1 MTRPR
6 IGITTSLEDG
16 RQTLDLR
23 YVQAVEAARGNPII
37 VPMLESAEA
46 AQEVAALL
54 DGLIVTGGPGITRGL
69 IGALPEDLPP
79 VDVRRDQSDE
89 MIYQAMAEKPFL
101 GICYGMQFANA
112 QAGGTIYGD
121 AQRQLGIDA
130 HSAERGASEHE
141 IKIDPASRLSV
152 VLHAERMRANS
163 HHIQAVADLGAG
175 LRAVARSKDGVIE
188 AIESEDGRIV
198 AVQFH
203 PERMLERALPLFEDL
218 VQRAAAARGSRLSW
232 HNLTNR

>member
-23 YVQAVEAARGNPII
+23 YVQAVEAARGIPII

-46 AQEVAALL
+46 ARDFAALL
-54 DGLIVTGGPGITRGL
+54 DGLIITGGPGITRGL

-79 VDVRRDQSDE
+79 VDVRRDQCDE
-89 MIYQAMAEKPFL
+89 LIYRAMAEKPFL

-112 QAGGTIYGD
+112 LAGGTIYGD

-130 HSAERGASEHE
+130 HSAKRGASEHE
-141 IKIDPASRLSV
+141 IEIDPASRLGAI
-152 VLHAERMRANS
+152 LRAQRMRANT
-163 HHIQAVADLGAG
+163 HHIQAVAALGAG
-175 LRAVARSKDGVIE
+175 LRAVARSMDGLIE

-198 AVQFH
+198 AAQFH
-203 PERMLERALPLFEDL
+203 PERMLEQALPLFEDL
-218 VQRAAAARGSRLSW
+218 VQRAKG
-232 HNLTNR
+232 

>member
-16 RQTLDLR
+16 RQTLDPR
-23 YVQAVEAARGNPII
+23 YVQAVEAARGTPII

-46 AQEVAALL
+46 ARDFAALL
-54 DGLIVTGGPGITRGL
+54 DALIITGGPGITRGL

-79 VDVRRDQSDE
+79 VDARRDQSDE
-89 MIYQAMAEKPFL
+89 LIYRAMAEKPFL

-112 QAGGTIYGD
+112 LAGGTIYGD

-141 IKIDPASRLSV
+141 IEIDRASRLGAI
-152 VLHAERMRANS
+152 LGAERMNANT

-175 LRAVARSKDGVIE
+175 LRAAAWAKDGLIE
-188 AIESEDGRIV
+188 AIESEDGRIL
-198 AVQFH
+198 ALQFH

-218 VQRAAAARGSRLSW
+218 IRRAKVARGA
-232 HNLTNR
+232 

>member
-16 RQTLDLR
+16 RQTLDLT
-23 YVQAVEAARGNPII
+23 YVQAVEAAGGIPII

-46 AQEVAALL
+46 ARAFAALL
-54 DGLIVTGGPGITRGL
+54 DALIITGGPGITRGL
-69 IGALPEDLPP
+69 IGALPKDLPA
-79 VDVRRDQSDE
+79 VDERRDLSDE
-89 MIYQAMAEKPFL
+89 LIFRVMAEKPFL

-130 HSAERGASEHE
+130 HSAERGASDHE
-141 IKIDPASRLSV
+141 IEIEPSSRLGAI
-152 VLHAERMRANS
+152 LQAERMSANT

-175 LRAVARSKDGVIE
+175 LRAAARAPDGVIE
-188 AIESEDGRIV
+188 AIESKDGRIL

-218 VQRAAAARGSRLSW
+218 LLRASHSRA
-232 HNLTNR
+232 

>member
-23 YVQAVEAARGNPII
+23 YVQAVEAASGLPMI
-37 VPMLESAEA
+37 VPMLESAA
-46 AQEVAALL
+46 AAREFAALL
-54 DGLIVTGGPGITRGL
+54 DALIITGGPGITRGL

-79 VDVRRDQSDE
+79 VDVRRDRSDE
-89 MIYQAMAEKPFL
+89 LIFSAMAEKPFL

-112 QAGGTIYGD
+112 LAGGTIYAD

-141 IKIDPASRLSV
+141 IDIDPASRLGAI
-152 VLHAERMRANS
+152 LRAERMRANT

-175 LRAVARSKDGVIE
+175 LRPVARSTDGVIE
-188 AIESEDGRIV
+188 AIESEDGRIL

-218 VQRAAAARGSRLSW
+218 VKRANVARRSRLS
-232 HNLTNR
+232 

>member
-1 MTRPR
+1 MAVPR

-23 YVQAVEAARGNPII
+23 YVQAVEAAGGIPII

-46 AQEVAALL
+46 ARDFAALL
-54 DGLIVTGGPGITRGL
+54 DALIITGGPGITRGL

-79 VDVRRDQSDE
+79 VDARRDLSDE
-89 MIYQAMAEKPFL
+89 LIFRAMAEKPFL

-121 AQRQLGIDA
+121 AQRQLGIKA
-130 HSAERGASEHE
+130 HSADRGASDHE
-141 IKIDPASRLSV
+141 IEIDPSSRLSAI
-152 VLHAERMRANS
+152 LQAERIRANT

-175 LRAVARSKDGVIE
+175 LRAAARAPDGVIE
-188 AIESEDGRIV
+188 AIESEDGRIL

-218 VQRAAAARGSRLSW
+218 LQRASHSRA
-232 HNLTNR
+232 